1 MRGQP
6 GCGAPIMG
14 DTMLRSV
21 FTLAL
26 LTTLLC
32 GSIATMAAGRYGSAP
47 AADSTEAV
55 PDRIAD
61 LMTVWW

>member
-1 MRGQP
+1 
-6 GCGAPIMG
+6 
-14 DTMLRSV
+14 MLRCV

-26 LTTLLC
+26 LATLLC
-32 GSIATMAAGRYGSAP
+32 GSIAPMAAGRYHSAP
-47 AADSTEAV
+47 MAADVTDAL